1 MLTVDIVCL
10 SVCVF
15 VLFSQEQE
23 GDVKG
28 AADTIQEVHVETYG
42 SLSKKDKVEFILE
55 QIRLVLAKKDFV
67 RAYIVAGKVSRKHLQ
82 EESMEEYKVRFFTL
96 LAEYHRHEKDA
107 LELAKDY
114 HAIYSTPHI
123 LKDENL
129 WKQAL
134 QATVLFLCLS
144 IYGNEQQDLMN
155 KIKLDTNLEK
165 LPACKLAVDLFLK
178 KEIINYPM
186 PPQTELEALAVFG
199 MDDLASHWHEVFH
212 RRIIQH
218 NVRVA
223 ALYYQRIH
231 GSRLAQLLQLDPVR
245 LEREIADMVSEG
257 AVYAKIDRPKDIIRF
272 AAPKSS
278 EEILSEWAA
287 DIDKVLHLVETTAH
301 LIHKENMTAVQ

>member
-1 MLTVDIVCL
+1 VA
-10 SVCVF
+10 
-15 VLFSQEQE
+15 
-23 GDVKG
+23 
-28 AADTIQEVHVETYG
+28 AADIIQEVHVETYG

-82 EESMEEYKVRFFTL
+82 EETMEEYKVRFFTL
-96 LAEYHRHEKDA
+96 LAQYHRHEKDA
-107 LELAKDY
+107 FELAKDY

-123 LKDENL
+123 LANEDP
-129 WKQAL
+129 WKEAL

-144 IYGNEQQDLMN
+144 EYGNEQQDLMH
-155 KIKLDTNLEK
+155 KIALDTNLEK
-165 LPACKLAVDLFLK
+165 LPACKMAVDLFLK

-186 PPQTELEALAVFG
+186 APQAALEALPVFAL
-199 MDDLASHWHEVFH
+199 DDLGGHWHEIFH

-218 NVRVA
+218 NIRVVSG
-223 ALYYQRIH
+223 YYQRIRAT
-231 GSRLAQLLQLDPVR
+231 RLAQLLQLEPER
-245 LEREIADMVSEG
+245 LEKEIADMVSDG

-278 EEILSEWAA
+278 EAILSEWAA

-301 LIHKENMTAVQ
+301 LIHKENMTAAN

>member
-1 MLTVDIVCL
+1 M
-10 SVCVF
+10 
-15 VLFSQEQE
+15 QEQE

-28 AADTIQEVHVETYG
+28 AADIIQEVHVETYG

-114 HAIYSTPHI
+114 HSIYSTPHI

-134 QATVLFLCLS
+134 QATVLFLCLAT
-144 IYGNEQQDLMN
+144 YGNEQQDLMN

-186 PPQTELEALAVFG
+186 PPQAELEALTVFG
-199 MDDLASHWHEVFH
+199 MDDLASHWHDIFH

-218 NVRVA
+218 NVRIA
-223 ALYYQRIH
+223 SLYYQRIH
-231 GSRLAQLLQLDPVR
+231 GSRLAQLLQLDAAR
-245 LEREIADMVSEG
+245 LESEIADMVSEG